1 MKVRKAVILA
11 AGLGT
16 RMLPATKVVPK
27 ELLPVVDTPAV
38 QLVAE
43 EAARSGIE
51 EIIFVISPGKT
62 SLIEHFA
69 PAPELER
76 ALEEREKAE
85 LLDLVQSITR
95 LARITA
101 VEQHQPLGLGH
112 AVLQAKNAVGS
123 EPFAVMLPDDIFD
136 CHPPLLRQLL
146 DIAESKSA
154 PVIALQK
161 VARSEV
167 RKYGIVEGSATGRHI
182 YQITGMVEKPP
193 PERAPSQLAIV
204 GRYILVPEIFDLL
217 KRAKPGVGGEI
228 QLTDALLTLAQ
239 RRALYGYQITGARYD
254 LGDRAGFVLA
264 QVAYALKR
272 SDLAASLQPRLRA
285 LLAPE

>member
-1 MKVRKAVILA
+1 
-11 AGLGT
+11 
-16 RMLPATKVVPK
+16 MLPVTKVVPK
-27 ELLPVVDTPAV
+27 ELLPVVDTPAI

-62 SLIEHFA
+62 SLIDHFA

-76 ALEEREKAE
+76 ALEEREKLE
-85 LLDLVQSITR
+85 LLDLVQSVGK
-95 LARITA
+95 LARITS

-112 AVLQAKNAVGS
+112 AVLQAKDAVGA

-136 CHPPLLRQLL
+136 CQPPLLRQLL
-146 DIAESKSA
+146 DVAEGRTA
-154 PVIALQK
+154 PAVALL
-161 VARSEV
+161 EV
-167 RKYGIVEGSATGRHI
+167 PRTEVSKYGIVEGDQAGEQI
-182 YQITGMVEKPP
+182 YRITGMVEKPS
-193 PERAPSQLAIV
+193 PEHAPSQLAIM
-204 GRYILVPEIFDLL
+204 GRYVLTPDIFGLL
-217 KRAKPGVGGEI
+217 ERAQPGVGGEI

-239 RRALYGYQITGARYD
+239 RRALYGFKLSCARYD

-272 SDLAASLQPRLRA
+272 ADLADILRPRLRA
-285 LLAPE
+285 LLMS

>member
-16 RMLPATKVVPK
+16 RMLPVTKVVPK
-27 ELLPVVDTPAV
+27 ELLPVVDTPAI

-76 ALEEREKAE
+76 ALEEREKLE
-85 LLDLVQSITR
+85 LLDLVQSVGK

-112 AVLQAKNAVGS
+112 AVLQAKSAVGG

-136 CHPPLLRQLL
+136 CQPPLLRQLL
-146 DIAESKSA
+146 DVAEGQTA
-154 PVIALQK
+154 PAVALLE
-161 VARSEV
+161 VPRSEV
-167 RKYGIVEGSATGRHI
+167 SKYGIVEGSKTGEHI
-182 YQITGMVEKPP
+182 YRISGMVEKPS
-193 PERAPSQLAIV
+193 PERAPSQRAIM
-204 GRYILVPEIFDLL
+204 GRYVLPPEIFGLL
-217 KRAKPGVGGEI
+217 EHAEPGVGGEI
-228 QLTDALLTLAQ
+228 QLTDALLALAKH
-239 RRALYGYQITGARYD
+239 RALYGYQFTGARYD
-254 LGDRAGFVLA
+254 LGDRVGFVLA

-272 SDLAASLQPRLRA
+272 PDLADSLRPRLRE
-285 LLAPE
+285 LLLS